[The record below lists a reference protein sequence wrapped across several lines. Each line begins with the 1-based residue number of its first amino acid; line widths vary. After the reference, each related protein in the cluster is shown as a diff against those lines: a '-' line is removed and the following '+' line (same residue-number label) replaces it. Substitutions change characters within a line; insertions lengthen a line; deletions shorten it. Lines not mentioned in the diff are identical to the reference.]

1 MQLMLNLVAPCIV
14 IILADN
20 NGNNPLLEAIKNGQD
35 QVISMLVEAGASLDM
50 NNAGNFLR
58 MVVAKGD
65 LEFVTRVLANRINLN
80 SKNYDLRTPL
90 HIVEARTPILLQ
102 LFPVERIHHHL
113 KTRTSA
119 YGRVRATTI
128 IYFIAILEY
137 ITAQVLELV
146 GNANKDLKAK
156 RITPS
161 HLQLAIR
168 GDEELDTL
176 IKGTIAGGG
185 VIPHIHKSLINKTS
199 KE

>member
-1 MQLMLNLVAPCIV
+1 MEKEAMKRLERNKSVRVSHCLRAFHVFHILCLIHWILLCDYEVHTKQLVAPEV
-14 IILADN
+14 KKKRYKRKKGAWLKEVGWN
-20 NGNNPLLEAIKNGQD
+20 HYETIK
-35 QVISMLVEAGASLDM
+35 
-50 NNAGNFLR
+50 
-58 MVVAKGD
+58 
-65 LEFVTRVLANRINLN
+65 
-80 SKNYDLRTPL
+80 
-90 HIVEARTPILLQ
+90 
-102 LFPVERIHHHL
+102 FPVGRIHCYL
-113 KTRTSA
+113 KTRTYA
-119 YGRVRATTI
+119 YGRVGATTI
-128 IYFIAILEY
+128 IYSAAILEY
-137 ITAQVLELV
+137 ITTQVLEMV